1 MYQHSG
7 RREARKLGRVVKLSF
22 PPARLRLLEVPQPSK
37 RVPPSGVQVFK
48 YRSIWEHFISNHSSL
63 LQTSPGPPHSFA
75 WVHYCPHFRNE
86 GIKVYKSYDCSSSVA
101 QAQGLESDRLASE
114 SPAHASSCANTSLHG
129 SDVSPWGQMQTGTLL
144 SVVL

>member
-7 RREARKLGRVVKLSF
+7 RREARKLGCKTFISSSKTLS
-22 PPARLRLLEVPQPSK
+22 LRGSTTFQKSTSIWGPSVQIQEHMGALHIKPQQ
-37 RVPPSGVQVFK
+37 PPSDL
-48 YRSIWEHFISNHSSL
+48 SWA
-63 LQTSPGPPHSFA
+63 PHSFP

-101 QAQGLESDRLASE
+101 QAQGLESDRLVSE